1 MRAKLT
7 SLLMV
12 LCLLMVFAAVVQAAP
27 AGKVTNLE
35 GRADLTAPGQ
45 PAKVLFIGDAV
56 NVGDI
61 LRTKSASKLE
71 VTWIDG
77 SIARLSENSRLKV
90 TEFSMG
96 AQKRSTILSLFRGK
110 VQSIVTGTTKLFG
123 AKGGS
128 KYEVHTPTSVCGVR
142 GTIFFTYHENGIS
155 GALFTKGQGFMYS
168 KGQPEN
174 VKPVAP
180 GILMI
185 VTSANKPPEAKPAK
199 PGDATKLFN
208 ATNPSEKKKD
218 DKKDEG
224 KKEGGTTAS
233 GSGTTAASGKDESTG
248 GTKTEDTGSTT
259 TTTTTTSTTETTGT
273 TDTTMLGGDPT
284 ATLGTAP
291 PGTLA
296 SQIESGTTA
305 DTPGTSSPLTNPTTP
320 VAPVVVPVIEP
331 EPTTTPT
338 ETTFTQQVTLGDI
351 TGTLTGKISNA
362 GDTINTGTLALS
374 GNGQTTTAISTIN
387 AGSISDSSTY
397 TYDGYLAGMPGSW
410 SGLFTGLTNKG
421 GSSSLLKGSLSDANY
436 SGSSLSATGSITRGA
451 AFTISGSLFDI
462 YNGTIPV
469 PSYFSYPYS
478 TTYYGQ
484 GYNTSLN
491 GLIAVWSLARTGGVS
506 PFPGIAETL
515 PFHYYEYCSSTPFA
529 YLYKDNLVRADDGN
543 GHFEV
548 SGDISFMNDRYY
560 GLMSMNTKAVKTDY
574 AGDGLY
580 YYDEI
585 GVGSYVLDP
594 LKYYGSWGTGGQ
606 NPSSLYYNNS
616 GFMTLAGHEEAL
628 IGGLTKA
635 PWESSTDFKA
645 IGQYGFTPG
654 LGGYTYYLWNSSDL
668 VGYAPSYTGKS
679 YGGYFEGLTAGIW
692 GSSKKGAI
700 RAIYVTPVSGGS
712 STAGILVSDDI
723 ATTLYSDV
731 GMWTAAG
738 NLAPYSGPTYTGDPV
753 YWSINAAYLSETTE
767 LSGSFTN
774 AVGSSITGRGSEFYT
789 YFLFDTQNDS
799 TPPWGIY
806 NLKFTGT
813 NTFSGKPS
821 GEPAWSGQ
829 LGGKGQFGYGYSST
843 GYWMASLASGV
854 WTDDGQ
860 ITGSMSGS
868 YLTPTYEGNIAPSPL
883 YGVNISSGGT
893 WIGESIGIYE
903 GMPLSFSGNVNPSI
917 RYYYGTFSDDG
928 SLSGL
933 VGSVDPLWET
943 TSAESAAITLMGKYS
958 SGYASPYYIFN
969 DETYSN
975 NALKSQKTTYD
986 SPPGSFF
993 AVYGGIIR
1001 NSSVESLMAGL
1012 YIDPSGNAG
1021 FLKGDLSGVTY
1032 TGINM
1037 WEATGSLY
1045 QTDQMQASI
1054 GIAPENLYDQLRQST
1069 DFGGKIAITNTLQ
1082 GSLGYNANYYNT
1094 VHSIYK
1100 GTTSYPWGIWQA
1112 SAAGDYETVS
1122 APWTAKAGGSGSF
1135 GAYNSGG
1142 SLSDDSGYWIAD
1154 INGSQWSDNKLA
1166 GTVSGKFLT
1175 KNKMGNAGLVSETGI
1190 NGDMLGTYSAGMWQA
1205 VAMGTWRGTPLAFS
1219 GSVDWGS
1226 CGYFDLDPR
1235 SATYNKFVPGDPSG
1249 LLLKGIFGSNDPFI
1263 DDTATLSGIG
1273 TYYAASVYPL
1283 YEINISKNLNAAFKA
1298 DSLNLWFGG
1307 TKNSTQFAGKMMG
1320 LYANWNSVNEKYDV
1334 GYLTSGS
1341 ALDEPEKRYQPVTA
1355 NLYSSIGM
1363 WELTS
1368 GALTSSSKGTLD
1380 TGDDVT
1386 PQITETDTPRIGSI
1400 AGTKGITGTSNSYDM
1415 YFTDADG
1422 TWGVWRSETGG
1433 TYTSDPTSGW
1443 TGVDGTVE
1451 MVNNPIQSY
1460 SISHLT
1466 GTAWADGQ
1474 LAATSS
1480 GRFLSLEGTGT
1491 SSGDILGVYDSA
1503 AKTWQALGIGQTEQ
1517 TETLAFSSLL
1527 TGNLY
1532 QVVPG
1537 TLYNKEYQR
1546 PYGETSPY
1554 NSYFD
1559 PLRYETVYFKYG
1571 DPETY
1576 NPTTTIGF
1584 EWAEREGAGDTYKD
1598 EYHYYPSGKWVK
1610 ITKGQGITHTAGS
1623 GDTSSDLVFDP
1634 PNQYTNFNAT
1644 IVSGTTPFVSYNNY
1658 VSSFSTTWNT
1668 NALIQN
1674 GAFTGIL
1681 GGLNNY
1687 PLWSSDTDHK
1697 TNLIL
1702 MGSHDAYNGS
1712 QIFGTSMS
1720 YDGSG
1725 TNNGAFYGA
1734 LAGIIQDT
1742 DPAAAYR
1749 ENPLEGLIVGL
1760 YIDPDGK
1767 AGALKGNFT
1776 GKSYTGVNMWESTD
1790 TADTAGAATVYRYS
1804 ADMASRLD
1812 PTTLADNI
1820 FTGDIGPGINS
1831 AVYGTFGGSVSIR
1844 SPFGLMGRTYS
1855 IASQPDWGVFT
1866 MQVGLANTYEKSSAA
1881 TGWTSTLFGSGIFG
1895 KKGIYEDLGY
1905 WYTDLTAGTWTG
1917 GKITGTMN
1925 GEFLTLLKKG
1935 TIEGSLL
1942 GTYDG
1947 TTSGI
1952 WQATAAGT
1960 YAKTQDVSFSS
1971 EIWGDSHALA
1981 SGKTGQ
1987 VEGDGYGYRFY
1998 YNPEGNNRYGTS
2010 EYGYY
2015 DSSSQTNK
2023 KVIRR
2028 FDIQGPPEAKL
2039 PHQDI
2044 WVQDIKNIEDPSDD
2058 TYTFETIVY
2067 QNDDGSPDY
2076 AAYYADMAS
2085 LETNPKTG
2093 GSVTAYD
2100 SMQFHN
2106 YNFNGIMA
2114 GVDNLWTNI
2123 DNNAATT
2130 IYLMGDIETES
2141 VTPKLFTGT
2150 VVSFNPLA
2158 TLDPYSNS
2166 QSPVKDDKYGSY
2178 FAYLGGAFGSTTTDA
2193 YDKIDGMTSG
2203 LYLAQDGSAGV
2214 LYGTISGDN
2223 DMNLGFWNASGSIK
2237 GYKLLSSTNTVT
2249 AGTFASLLNTT
2260 PPSQLHWIGNY
2271 LSADGALGGNTN
2283 ITMAYFESTTTA
2295 LDFSY
2300 YPAYWK
2306 ESISPYGGFGTV
2318 KLLAGG
2324 TYVDPLSSYKVD
2336 FTFDT
2341 HNNQGL
2347 QSTIY
2352 SSTVWD
2358 TTITNNVYNGSVLH
2372 DGSFDPAKATGLVS
2386 VTVDHQQGG
2395 TLITG
2400 ADIKGLFDPAAHTWQ
2415 AVANGTAIETTAF
2428 VNLVNSFRT
2437 DAEKNAFM
2445 AALKIPA
2452 INVGA
2457 VNFTGGSGSGP
2468 NGSLSGVYMN
2478 NVGFYAYSTG
2488 QAPRIFASN
2497 EVGGNYTGVPVN
2509 TTVNWS
2515 GVSGT
2520 NMSNVSASLTTTAW
2534 NGSTWGATVTGSGT
2548 MASPSTG
2555 IVFKGGAAG
2564 SITPNPATPGTGV
2577 FGGSAAG
2584 IVGTAPAR

>member
-1 MRAKLT
+1 
-7 SLLMV
+7 MV
-12 LCLLMVFAAVVQAAP
+12 LYLLMVFAAVVQAAP

-96 AQKRSTILSLFRGK
+96 AKKRSTILSLFRGK
-110 VQSIVTGTTKLFG
+110 VQNIVTGTTKLFG

-142 GTIFFTYHENGIS
+142 GTTFFTYHENGIS
-155 GALFTKGQGFMYS
+155 GALFTEGQGFMYS
-168 KGQPEN
+168 KGQPDN

-180 GILMI
+180 GVLMT

-199 PGDATKLFN
+199 PGDANKLFN

-224 KKEGGTTAS
+224 KKEGGTGGGTS
-233 GSGTTAASGKDESTG
+233 KSDSGTAAATGKDESTG

-259 TTTTTTSTTETTGT
+259 TTTTTTETTGT

-296 SQIESGTTA
+296 AQIESGTTA

-331 EPTTTPT
+331 TPT
-338 ETTFTQQVTLGDI
+338 DTFTTLEQSVVLGD
-351 TGTLTGKISNA
+351 LTGILTGSISN
-362 GDTINTGTLALS
+362 TTNTGTLDFTGTGTASIYTLPNTGTLS
-374 GNGQTTTAISTIN
+374 DG
-387 AGSISDSSTY
+387 STY
-397 TYDGYLAGMPGSW
+397 DAYLAGIPGSW
-410 SGLFTGLTNKG
+410 RGLFTGLSNKG
-421 GSSSLLKGSLSDANY
+421 GVLSFLKSDNLDGTYIPPNGDAGSV
-436 SGSSLSATGSITRGA
+436 SA
-451 AFTISGSLFDI
+451 SGSLVRQATGYTSTGSFGPLAGI
-462 YNGTIPV
+462 YLPFVYGVDVGNIFYT
-469 PSYFSYPYS
+469 SFYPDAVSGYITPAGDLVGIWGL
-478 TTYYGQ
+478 TT
-484 GYNTSLN
+484 
-491 GLIAVWSLARTGGVS
+491 TGG
-506 PFPGIAETL
+506 I
-515 PFHYYEYCSSTPFA
+515 YYNNEPLQIWPTKIGA
-529 YLYKDNLVRADDGN
+529 
-543 GHFEV
+543 FE
-548 SGDISFMNDRYY
+548 
-560 GLMSMNTKAVKTDY
+560 
-574 AGDGLY
+574 Y
-580 YYDEI
+580 YYAFLGDAQVTDDLQGHLSIAGENLNYMDQSYLGSFGLQYRATYSGHSYDAI
-585 GVGSYVLDP
+585 GTGTYNLAP
-594 LKYYGSWGTGGQ
+594 LKYSGYWGAMGTLYTNADGLMEIYGWD
-606 NPSSLYYNNS
+606 S
-616 GFMTLAGHEEAL
+616 GL
-628 IGGLTKA
+628 IGGLTQT
-635 PWESSTDFKA
+635 PWTGTTDFKA
-645 IGQYGFTPG
+645 IGSYTASGGATYALWNTQ
-654 LGGYTYYLWNSSDL
+654 LGGSDT
-668 VGYAPSYTGKS
+668 ASRT
-679 YGGYFEGLTAGIW
+679 GYFEGTTAGIW
-692 GSSKKGAI
+692 GSAIPGSI
-700 RAIYVTPVSGGS
+700 RAIYVTPPVNGI
-712 STAGILVSDDI
+712 STAGILTSDNIAVSPYPDI
-723 ATTLYSDV
+723 SMWQASGNLGPYSD
-731 GMWTAAG
+731 
-738 NLAPYSGPTYTGDPV
+738 LTYTGDPTH
-753 YWSINAAYLSETTE
+753 WGITNINTSNALKLA
-767 LSGSFTN
+767 GSFT
-774 AVGSSITGRGSEFYT
+774 ASTGSVITGNSYYFYT
-789 YFLFDTQNDS
+789 TLLHDS
-799 TPPWGIY
+799 QASTCSAWGIY
-806 NLKFTGT
+806 NLKLTGT

-821 GEPAWSGQ
+821 GDPVWSAN
-829 LGGKGQFGYGYSST
+829 LGAAGQFGYGSPASN
-843 GYWMASLASGV
+843 GYWLASIPNGL

-868 YLTPTYEGNIAPSPL
+868 YLTTRYKGTLVSSPF
-883 YGVNISSGGT
+883 YGVNSGTGGT

-903 GMPLSFSGNVNPSI
+903 GTPLSFSGNVNPSI

-975 NALKSQKTTYD
+975 NALTSQKTTYD

-1054 GIAPENLYDQLRQST
+1054 GIAPENLYDQLWQST

-1094 VHSIYK
+1094 VHSIYN

-1226 CGYFDLDPR
+1226 SGSFDVNSHTMVYDDPR
-1235 SATYNKFVPGDPSG
+1235 ATYQGYTQ
-1249 LLLKGIFGSNDPFI
+1249 GIIGSTDHFI

-1273 TYYAASVYPL
+1273 TYAVNTNPMFAMD
-1283 YEINISKNLNAAFKA
+1283 ISKNRDSAFVNT
-1298 DSLNLWFGG
+1298 DTIRLWFGG

-1320 LYANWNSVNEKYDV
+1320 LYANWNSVNKNYDV

-1341 ALDEPEKRYQPVTA
+1341 ALDEPVPGEPVTG
-1355 NLYSSIGM
+1355 NLYSGIGM

-1368 GALTSSSKGTLD
+1368 GALTSSSKGNLVTQ
-1380 TGDDVT
+1380 DDVT

-1451 MVNNPIQSY
+1451 MVNNAIQSY

-1537 TLYNKEYQR
+1537 TVYNKEYQR

-1623 GDTSSDLVFDP
+1623 GDTSGDLVFDP

-1658 VSSFSTTWNT
+1658 VASFSTAWNT

-1681 GGLNNY
+1681 GGLNKY
-1687 PLWSSDTDHK
+1687 SLWISNSDPECK

-1749 ENPLEGLIVGL
+1749 ENPLTGLAIGL
-1760 YIDPDGK
+1760 YVDPSGN
-1767 AGALKGNFT
+1767 AGVLKGNFT
-1776 GKSYTGVNMWESTD
+1776 GKSYTGINMWESNDET
-1790 TADTAGAATVYRYS
+1790 GAATLYKYS
-1804 ADMASRLD
+1804 TKFIATEQQKMSVSDVAE
-1812 PTTLADNI
+1812 ANI

-1831 AVYGTFGGSVSIR
+1831 AVYGTFGGSGLIR

-1866 MQVGLANTYEKSSAA
+1866 MQVGLANTYENPSAA
-1881 TGWTSTLFGSGIFG
+1881 TSWSATLFGSAMFG
-1895 KKGIYEDLGY
+1895 KYDASYGTYADLGY
-1905 WYTDLTAGTWTG
+1905 WYTDLTSDTWTG
-1917 GKITGTMN
+1917 GKMTGTMN

-1960 YAKTQDVSFSS
+1960 YGKTQDVSFSS

-1981 SGKTGQ
+1981 SGKTGH

-1998 YNPEGNNRYGTS
+1998 YNPEGDNRYGSS

-2015 DSSSQTNK
+2015 DSSAQTNK

-2028 FDIQGPPEAKL
+2028 FDIQGPPEAEL
-2039 PHQDI
+2039 PHQDT

-2058 TYTFETIVY
+2058 TYTFSTIVY
-2067 QNDDGSPDY
+2067 QNEDGSPDY
-2076 AAYYADMAS
+2076 AAYYADMAL
-2085 LETNPKTG
+2085 LEKNPKTG

-2100 SMQFHN
+2100 SLQFHN

-2123 DNNAATT
+2123 ANNAATT
-2130 IYLMGDIETES
+2130 ISLMGDIETES
-2141 VTPKLFTGT
+2141 ATPKLFTGT
-2150 VVSFNPLA
+2150 VVSCNPLV
-2158 TLDPYSNS
+2158 TTDPYNDST
-2166 QSPVKDDKYGSY
+2166 SPINGAY
-2178 FAYLGGAFGSTTTDA
+2178 FAYLGGAFGTNTVASDTL
-2193 YDKIDGMTSG
+2193 DGLTSG

-2352 SSTVWD
+2352 FSTVWD

-2509 TTVNWS
+2509 TTVNWY